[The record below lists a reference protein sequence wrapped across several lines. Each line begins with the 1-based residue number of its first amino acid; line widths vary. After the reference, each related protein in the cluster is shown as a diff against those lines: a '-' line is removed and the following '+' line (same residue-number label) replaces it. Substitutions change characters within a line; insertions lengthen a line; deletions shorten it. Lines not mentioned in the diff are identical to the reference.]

1 MINDD
6 SRSYKAYEE
15 DALAH
20 IEKLAERFPKRSINE
35 LKALIEEFDNYEEVL
50 KELDRKEI
58 SKENY
63 RMAEEQVVPLETFN
77 LPNIP
82 I

>member
-1 MINDD
+1 LINDD

-15 DALAH
+15 GALAH
-20 IEKLAERFPKRSINE
+20 IENLAERFPKRSINE

-50 KELDRKEI
+50 KELERKEI